1 MNLQHLKQVLIDVFA
16 FCKNMFQKVGAWFIR
31 SFQKIL
37 EFWEYNPIYLICSI
51 IYYVLSSL
59 TLGGTILS
67 FLFVLLIYAAALTI
81 AFSELGEKLL
91 RLLNHVRPLETKRER
106 DYLLPLFQEVYEHA
120 KEKYSYLNE
129 IEICIIDNMTVNA
142 MAMGKRTIA
151 VTKGAME
158 TFSEEELKAVIAH
171 EVAHILH
178 GDTLASLYAIVGNGI
193 FTIYILINRFFLFL
207 LDLIDSSA
215 SRRRSFF
222 SLVLAFTR
230 FIFEATIYLFSFLMQ
245 IAMSVNSRTSEY
257 RADKFAYDIGY
268 DNDMIDALYLLE
280 KISLGDNSTIIQKMI
295 ASHPRIT
302 LRINRLEQLDE
313 QREKYYS
320 LTP

>member
-1 MNLQHLKQVLIDVFA
+1 MNLQHLKQILIDVLA
-16 FCKNMFQKVGAWFIR
+16 FCKNTLQKVGSWFAR

-51 IYYVLSSL
+51 IYYVLSSVL
-59 TLGGTILS
+59 LGGTVWN
-67 FLFVLLIYAAALTI
+67 FLGVLLIYVIALTM

-91 RLLNHVRPLETKRER
+91 RFMNHVRPLETKRET
-106 DYLLPLFQEVYEHA
+106 DYILPLFQEVYSHA
-120 KEKYSYLNE
+120 KEKYSYLDE
-129 IEICIIDNMTVNA
+129 IELCMIDNMTVNA
-142 MAMGKRTIA
+142 MAIGKRTIA

-158 TFSEEELKAVIAH
+158 TFSEEELKAVLAH

-193 FTIYILINRFFLFL
+193 FTVYILINRFFLFL

-215 SRRRSFF
+215 SRRRSIF
-222 SLVLAFTR
+222 SLILTFTR
-230 FIFEATIYLFSFLMQ
+230 FIFETMIYLFSFLMQ
-245 IAMSVNSRTSEY
+245 IAMSANSRTSEY

-268 DNDMIDALYLLE
+268 DSDMIEALYLLE

-302 LRINRLEQLDE
+302 LRINRLEWIDE
-313 QREKYYS
+313 QREKYHS

>member
-1 MNLQHLKQVLIDVFA
+1 MNRQLFLA
-16 FCKNMFQKVGAWFIR
+16 FCQRILQKVGSWFAR

-37 EFWEYNPIYLICSI
+37 EFWEYNPSYLICSI
-51 IYYVLSSL
+51 IYYVLSSVL
-59 TLGGTILS
+59 LGGTVWN
-67 FLFVLLIYAAALTI
+67 FLGVLLIYVIALTI

-91 RLLNHVRPLETKRER
+91 RLMNHVRPLETKRET
-106 DYLLPLFQEVYEHA
+106 DYILPLFQEVYSHA
-120 KEKYSYLNE
+120 KEKYSYLDE
-129 IEICIIDNMTVNA
+129 IELCMIDNMTVNA
-142 MAMGKRTIA
+142 MAIGKRTIA

-158 TFSEEELKAVIAH
+158 TFSEEELKAVLAH

-193 FTIYILINRFFLFL
+193 FTVYILINRFFLFL

-215 SRRRSFF
+215 SRRRNIF
-222 SLVLAFTR
+222 SLILTFTR
-230 FIFEATIYLFSFLMQ
+230 FIFETMIYLFSFLMQ
-245 IAMSVNSRTSEY
+245 IAMSANSRISEY

-268 DNDMIDALYLLE
+268 DSDMIEALYLLE

-302 LRINRLEQLDE
+302 LRINRLEWIDE
-313 QREKYYS
+313 QREKYHS

>member
-1 MNLQHLKQVLIDVFA
+1 MNRQLFLTI
-16 FCKNMFQKVGAWFIR
+16 CKRILQKVGAWFAR
-31 SFQKIL
+31 SFQKVL
-37 EFWEYNPIYLICSI
+37 EFWEYNPSYLICSI
-51 IYYVLSSL
+51 IYYVLSSVL
-59 TLGGTILS
+59 LGGTVWN
-67 FLFVLLIYAAALTI
+67 FLGVLLIYVIALTI

-91 RLLNHVRPLETKRER
+91 RLMNHVRPLETKRET
-106 DYLLPLFQEVYEHA
+106 DYILPLFQEVYNHA
-120 KEKYSYLNE
+120 KEKYSYLDE
-129 IEICIIDNMTVNA
+129 IEICIIDNMMVNA
-142 MAMGKRTIA
+142 MAIGKRTIA

-158 TFSEEELKAVIAH
+158 TFSEEELKAIMAH

-193 FTIYILINRFFLFL
+193 FTVYILINRFFLFL

-215 SRRRSFF
+215 SRRRSIF
-222 SLVLAFTR
+222 SLILTFTR
-230 FIFEATIYLFSFLMQ
+230 FVFETMIYLFSFLMQ
-245 IAMSVNSRTSEY
+245 IAMSANSRTSEY

-268 DNDMIDALYLLE
+268 DSDMIDALYLLE

-302 LRINRLEQLDE
+302 LRINRLEWIDE
-313 QREKYYS
+313 QREKYHS